1 MASVDVHDLAARLTK
16 AVTERTAIEPLSD
29 DVSDLDLETGY
40 AVQRVLREQITP
52 AEGLRE
58 LLARERKAEYPE
70 ALFQRR

>member
-1 MASVDVHDLAARLTK
+1 MESIETVDNVMRLADKHRVELPIAN
-16 AVTERTAIEPLSD
+16 
-29 DVSDLDLETGY
+29 

-52 AEGLRE
+52 SEGLRE